1 MKKLSL
7 TNLFT
12 AILVVIASSFSA
24 CKKDEL
30 KKPLVQTTPNDI
42 NMFGKVGDILSMKID
57 VASDIRL
64 SRFYITTKIENS
76 FLTTPLDTVID
87 GKNFSMVYEYKI
99 PAAAAGKSV
108 VFTFNAIDVDG
119 NRGTDLKQLLVQAD
133 TAVLLS
139 ETTGHQ
145 IFSAKSLNHKDAYNL
160 ETNSVVWSQLAD
172 SSDQD
177 IKDFIADT
185 TDALSYSWVSPAH
198 GKFVR
203 FNGFDYPN
211 ATDVTAENA
220 YTSGAKLDIID
231 NLQINDILI
240 VKLGSVTAEKYVV
253 IKITAI
259 ADAPGKEFDT
269 YTFSIKK

>member
-1 MKKLSL
+1 MKHLSL
-7 TNLFT
+7 TNLF
-12 AILVVIASSFSA
+12 ILLLVVFAGTFSA

-30 KKPLVQTTPNDI
+30 KKPLVQTSPHDI
-42 NMFGKVGDILSMKID
+42 NVFGKVGDILSMNID

-76 FLTTPLDTVID
+76 FLTTPLDTQID
-87 GKNFSMVYEYKI
+87 GKSFSMVYEYKI
-99 PAAAAGKSV
+99 PAEAAGKSV

-119 NRGTDLKQLLVQAD
+119 NRGTDLKQLLVKAD
-133 TAVLLS
+133 TAVLLT

-172 SSDQD
+172 STDQY

-185 TDALSYSWVSPAH
+185 TDAISHSWVSPAK

-211 ATDVTAENA
+211 ASDVSAENS
-220 YTSGAKLDIID
+220 YNSGAKLDIID

-240 VKLGSVTAEKYVV
+240 VKLGSVSAEKYVV

>member
-1 MKKLSL
+1 
-7 TNLFT
+7 
-12 AILVVIASSFSA
+12 
-24 CKKDEL
+24 
-30 KKPLVQTTPNDI
+30 
-42 NMFGKVGDILSMKID
+42 
-57 VASDIRL
+57 
-64 SRFYITTKIENS
+64 
-76 FLTTPLDTVID
+76 
-87 GKNFSMVYEYKI
+87 
-99 PAAAAGKSV
+99 V

-160 ETNSVVWSQLAD
+160 ETNAVVWSQLAD
-172 SSDQD
+172 STDQD

-185 TDALSYSWVSPAH
+185 TDALSFSWVSPAH

-231 NLQINDILI
+231 NLQINDIII
-240 VKLGSVTAEKYVV
+240 VKLGSVSAEKYVV

-259 ADAPGKEFDT
+259 ADAPGREFDT

>member
-1 MKKLSL
+1 MKQLSL

-12 AILVVIASSFSA
+12 ALLVVIASSFSA

-211 ATDVTAENA
+211 ATDVTVENA